1 MKKQDDE
8 QLPGQLSVFDLLNE
22 GRPCD
27 YSWQREIGQMVEL
40 DDGTIGTI
48 TKIEPYYTEVL
59 TKNGLMVGTPTTVAP
74 HDTFGDKMRKEGYT
88 NAYDRMPDHDCDVAV
103 VDHEGHRFKTR
114 FYVNEFGSK
123 VFDATKGRGYD
134 ICWWKELPPQTMQD
148 YIGKCKYCM
157 WYGYGLYSPYGNKR
171 KEGTEEYNCQ
181 WEMKRN
187 GIPPRCKKHDFWKPS
202 IYSIPKLCGNC
213 KHSNCFHYQKKEQYK
228 EYDAKAFSDPV
239 EEPNIYCTRDEGS
252 VNRSQPFKEFYSQHF
267 GACLWD
273 RQHEW
278 DTCEAWEKDKDILRE
293 EQT

>member
-1 MKKQDDE
+1 MKKDDE

-40 DDGTIGTI
+40 DDGRIGTI

-59 TKNGLMVGTPTTVAP
+59 TKDGLLVGTPTTMAP
-74 HDTFGDKMRKEGYT
+74 VDMTMAQ
-88 NAYDRMPDHDCDVAV
+88 AYYA
-103 VDHEGHRFKTR
+103 ETGKKT
-114 FYVNEFGSK
+114 YWQDSDGK
-123 VFDATKGRGYD
+123 PAY
-134 ICWWKELPPQTMQD
+134 WWRSELKTMQD
-148 YIGKCKYCM
+148 YIGQCKYCM

-171 KEGTEEYNCQ
+171 KEGTEKYNCQ

-187 GIPPRCKKHDFWKPS
+187 GLKPQCKNHDFWKPS
-202 IYSIPKLCGNC
+202 IYTIPKLCGNC

-228 EYDAKAFSDPV
+228 EYDAKAFADPV
-239 EEPNIYCTRDEGS
+239 DEPNIYCTRDDGS
-252 VNRSQPFKEFYSQHF
+252 VNRQQPFKEFYSQHF

-278 DTCEAWEKDKDILRE
+278 DTCDAWEKDRDILRE